1 MILIPLAGGR
11 HCSQLVCRLCKMEMK
26 RGTMAIVEIQCP
38 HCQGDL
44 RTQLEWQGMTMQCPS
59 CGQAFIFTSDL
70 MAGNPFAG
78 GAAVPQMNLNI
89 RKPPADKS
97 MDWDEWQRRID
108 TSPPRWT
115 TALDKYADF
124 SGRSSRAEY
133 WLFMLHIAGFT
144 YLLNIFTVVLA
155 IFTPIVAAIIYIIA
169 CCYYLYLLIPCISV
183 TVRRLHDVNLS
194 GLFALVLPV
203 PVFGY
208 FFLHILFSV
217 SRRLNDFVFFVLF
230 MGVGGISF
238 ICWLFITVISC
249 WPSAKKVNKWG
260 ENPNGRNPDTW
271 WPCAV
276 GIFVWYIL
284 PWLLYIALFA
294 VIFTFLAS
302 HDVRF

>member
-1 MILIPLAGGR
+1 
-11 HCSQLVCRLCKMEMK
+11 
-26 RGTMAIVEIQCP
+26 MAVKEIQCP
-38 HCQGDL
+38 NCQSYIK
-44 RTQLEWQGMTMQCPS
+44 TQSEWLGMTLQCPS
-59 CGQAFIFTSDL
+59 CGKNFIYTPNLGVND
-70 MAGNPFAG
+70 PFSG
-78 GAAVPQMNLNI
+78 GTPAAQMNLNI
-89 RKPPADKS
+89 RKPLADKS
-97 MDWDEWQRRID
+97 QDWDEWQRRID

-144 YLLNIFTVVLA
+144 YFLNIFTVVLA
-155 IFTPIVAAIIYIIA
+155 IFAPIVAAIIYIIA

-208 FFLHILFSV
+208 FFLHILFAV

-230 MGVGGISF
+230 VGVGGISF

-249 WPSAKKVNKWG
+249 WPSNKNTNKYG
-260 ENPNGRNPDTW
+260 ANPNGRNPDTW

-294 VIFTFLAS
+294 VIFAFLAS